1 MKLNTDKCY
10 LIVSGY
16 KHEQVWNQLGGV
28 KIWEYVDVK
37 LLGVTIDWELKFDK
51 HVSKVCSKASRKLTV
66 LAKMSIFLTPFV
78 FIIKIFIGSW

>member
-1 MKLNTDKCY
+1 MEKNYMKLNTDKCY

-16 KHEQVWNQLGGV
+16 KHEQVWNQLIGV

-51 HVSKVCSKASRKLTV
+51 HVSKVCSLKQADN
-66 LAKMSIFLTPFV
+66 
-78 FIIKIFIGSW
+78 